1 MSLTFDQGGDYAKF
15 RPTYPGELAHS
26 LAEQTESHG
35 FALDIGCGT
44 GQLTE
49 SLTTEYDLTVGTD
62 ISLPQVKAATGEAI
76 YAVADAVALPI
87 TDHSADL
94 ITVAQ
99 AAHWIDLD
107 GFYAEARRVAAPG
120 ALIALVS
127 YGLCMIDD
135 AEADRA
141 YQEFYFGDFH
151 QFWDERRV
159 HVETGMKHLPFPF
172 EKVEITSPDIVRTMS
187 VQDFMAYLGTWSA
200 TANARRDGHEHLFD
214 DFAETLELVWGT
226 RQLTVR
232 WPVSIVAG
240 HIGN

>member
-1 MSLTFDQGGDYAKF
+1 MSLTFDNGGDYAKF
-15 RPTYPGELAHS
+15 RPTYPTELAHS
-26 LAEQTESHG
+26 LAEHSESHNV
-35 FALDIGCGT
+35 ALDIGCGS

-49 SLTTEYDLTVGTD
+49 SLTSEYDLTLGTD
-62 ISLPQVKAATGEAI
+62 ISLSQLKAATGKAC
-76 YAVADAVALPI
+76 YAAGDAGALPVAER
-87 TDHSADL
+87 SADL

-107 GFYAEARRVAAPG
+107 EFYAEAERVAAPG

-141 YQEFYFGDFH
+141 YQEFYYGEFH

-159 HVETGMKHLPFPF
+159 HVETGMKRLPFPF
-172 EKVEITSPDIVRTMS
+172 ERVEITSPDIVRTMG

-214 DFAETLELVWGT
+214 EFAETLALVWGT

-232 WPVSIVAG
+232 WPVSVVAG
-240 HIGN
+240 HFGH